1 MEAEAT
7 QIETINEEFSLD
19 EKISIYERA
28 LEKGSFIEHRELG
41 EIPLLNKDEE
51 IEFAKRIENGGK
63 KFKEYFLIANLGLVT
78 MVAKDFYKKNSKEYN
93 FQEKCL
99 MQEGAIGLMFAIN
112 KFDYKEG
119 YRFSTFAV
127 LCIEQKI
134 RREANNQG
142 RSIRLPEGFARQ
154 LWEFK
159 KRYHEYYKEFVT
171 EPTIEEMAEKMDI
184 TTKKAQFLQEQL
196 EQTILSIDKPLSNE
210 YGEFNWNDIIQDRNF
225 GIPEEI
231 VLKKIYSEEIIQI
244 IEKLEPREKYIIKK
258 RYGFSNSEPK
268 SLDAIG
274 KKFGLTR
281 ERIRQIEERALDK
294 IKIRL
299 IQQEPLMIEEVLNKF
314 SEKEKGVLKTIFN
327 VKNNISKR
335 KIGEIYG
342 LTTNEVKKLE
352 RKGLKEIVG
361 HYIKNMT

>member
-63 KFKEYFLIANLGLVT
+63 KFKEYFLIANRGLV
-78 MVAKDFYKKNSKEYN
+78 
-93 FQEKCL
+93 
-99 MQEGAIGLMFAIN
+99 MFAIN